1 MSKLTLT
8 EIIAEA
14 KRIAIKDANQYF
26 QEKLNGQD
34 AYCCGFAWVNI
45 YGIRA
50 NSKEGKELKSLGI
63 KKDDY
68 YKSFMVWNPS
78 EHNCQNIDTKYIGAE
93 SFAKVLRDYGFK
105 AYASSRLD

>member
-1 MSKLTLT
+1 MENLNIK

-14 KRIAIKDANQYF
+14 KAIAKQEADKYF
-26 QEKLNGQD
+26 NEQLGGAD

-50 NSKEGKELKSLGI
+50 NSKVGKELKTLGI

-78 EHNCQNIDTKYIGAE
+78 EHNCQNIDTKYVGAE
-93 SFAKVLRDYGFK
+93 AFAKVLRDAGLK

>member
-1 MSKLTLT
+1 MAQLTLS
-8 EIIAEA
+8 EVIAEA
-14 KRIAIKDANQYF
+14 KRIAKKDAMQYF
-26 QEKLNGQD
+26 EEKLNGSD

-50 NSKEGKELKSLGI
+50 NSKEGKELKALGI

-78 EHNCQNIDTKYIGAE
+78 EFGGQNIDTKYIGAE

>member
-1 MSKLTLT
+1 MENLNIK
-8 EIIAEA
+8 EIITQAKAIAKQEA
-14 KRIAIKDANQYF
+14 DKYF
-26 QEKLNGQD
+26 NEQLGGTD

-50 NSKEGKELKSLGI
+50 NSKVGKELKTLGI

-78 EHNCQNIDTKYIGAE
+78 EHNCQNIDTKYVGAE
-93 SFAKVLRDYGFK
+93 AFAKVLRDAGLK